1 MQARRASALTFLGLV
16 LAAAWFSSGASGAP
30 GRPVPLASAMPR
42 PASPP
47 VSVEAPRAAEM
58 PRATVAFVGDV
69 SMAGGV
75 GAVIKKGQEP
85 AFPFAHVAERLR
97 SYDLLVGNLECVVTS
112 QGEATIPEPLVA
124 PLSAPRLLL
133 TAGFDMVSVANNHT
147 LDMSEAGYFEMLE
160 RLDSAGLGHF
170 GTTQASPAREAFVVR
185 EVAGVRIALIGHV
198 DRGGPRSQQDVAR
211 ARERAD
217 VVIVF
222 VHWGIEY
229 ALTPSKYQREA
240 SRALIDAG
248 ADAVIAAHAHV
259 VQPAERYRG
268 RLIAHGIGNFVFS
281 GMTRPGSRTGTLVEL
296 DVTREGITGHR
307 FVRVA
312 IDDRGAP
319 RFVGEPSEEPSLD
332 PPGPRPLPPMAGE

>member
-1 MQARRASALTFLGLV
+1 MQARRASASTLLGLA

-30 GRPVPLASAMPR
+30 GRPVPLASAIPR
-42 PASPP
+42 PVPPP
-47 VSVEAPRAAEM
+47 VSLEAPPAAQK

-69 SMAGGV
+69 SMSLGV
-75 GAVIKKGQEP
+75 GTVIKKGQEP
-85 AFPFAHVAERLR
+85 GFPFAHVAERLR

-112 QGEATIPEPLVA
+112 QGEAAILEPLVA
-124 PLSAPRLLL
+124 PLESPRLLL
-133 TAGFDMVSVANNHT
+133 DAGFDMVSVANNHT

-160 RLDSAGLGHF
+160 RLDSAGLVAF
-170 GTTQASPAREAFVVR
+170 GTTQASPGREAFVVR
-185 EVAGVRIALIGHV
+185 EVSGVRIALIGHV
-198 DRGGPRSQQDVAR
+198 DRGRARSRQDVAR
-211 ARERAD
+211 ARARAD

-229 ALTPSKYQREA
+229 MLTPTKYQREA
-240 SRALIDAG
+240 SRELIDAG

-259 VQPAERYRG
+259 VQPVERYRG

-281 GMTRPGSRTGTLVEL
+281 GMTRTGSHTGTLLEL
-296 DVTREGITGHR
+296 DVTREGVAGHR
-307 FVRVA
+307 FMRVA

-332 PPGPRPLPPMAGE
+332 PPGPRPLPPMDGE